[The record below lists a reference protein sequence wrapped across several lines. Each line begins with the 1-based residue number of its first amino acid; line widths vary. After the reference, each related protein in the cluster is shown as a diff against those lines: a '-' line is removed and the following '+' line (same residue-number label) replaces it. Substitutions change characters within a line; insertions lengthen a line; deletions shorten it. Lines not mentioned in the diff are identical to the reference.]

1 MPEPAKQVAAVVVV
15 APTLTEEPPPST
27 DLVPFTCPWAM
38 DGLKRATDGMG
49 TATAGVS
56 EYHIGTRGL
65 KYTDAAKQI
74 GMIGWWNEMV
84 KLFCGVEGLP
94 ASATGRDTAFRVIMR
109 DV

>member
-1 MPEPAKQVAAVVVV
+1 MPNDQPLPSAVVVV
-15 APTLTEEPPPST
+15 TPRADEPPVV
-27 DLVPFTCPWAM
+27 LEPFTCPWAM
-38 DGLKRATDGMG
+38 DGLRRAMEGMG

-74 GMIGWWNEMV
+74 GMVGWWNEMV
-84 KLFCGVEGLP
+84 KLFCGIDGLP
-94 ASATGRDTAFRVIMR
+94 SVATGRDTAFRVIPR